1 MPTKPFYIRQKP
13 PAQSFIQLPGFLFEA
28 PSFCSLSNEAKI
40 LYAMILRRTELS
52 RKSGWADDYGKIYL
66 YYPINEVCGL
76 LHCGR
81 QKAVDTLRELQ
92 YADLVSIKKTGVWKT
107 KPDIPKTL
115 RGGFTHRLQGIRL
128 KHARSAES
136 RPCKYGNQSS

>member
-13 PAQSFIQLPGFLFEA
+13 PSQSFIQLPSFLFEA

-81 QKAVDTLRELQ
+81 QKAVDTLRSCNMPICCPSKNKDVENP
-92 YADLVSIKKTGVWKT
+92 TGYT
-107 KPDIPKTL
+107 QNATRRFHTPTL
-115 RGGFTHRLQGIRL
+115 RNPVE
-128 KHARSAES
+128 ARQ
-136 RPCKYGNQSS
+136 KYRK

>member
-13 PAQSFIQLPGFLFEA
+13 PAQSFIQLPSFLFEA
-28 PSFCSLSNEAKI
+28 PSFCALSNEAKI

-66 YYPINEVCGL
+66 YYPAGAAICRSGV
-76 LHCGR
+76 H
-81 QKAVDTLRELQ
+81 QKTV
-92 YADLVSIKKTGVWKT
+92 VWKT
-107 KPDIPKTL
+107 QPDIPKTL

-128 KHARSAES
+128 KHARGAES